1 MTSKITFGP
10 MVLGAKGCL
19 GVLRTFLKRF
29 FGRLFSI
36 PEGSICFS
44 QTPSGRPPHVTGRLL
59 NTVP

>member
-1 MTSKITFGP
+1 
-10 MVLGAKGCL
+10 MVLGAKGCP